1 MPGNFRGR
9 LLLVFIFSFHVGLF
23 PKDAQF
29 ESTVTCCHE
38 AEWQD
43 FHFSLKWTHSI
54 LRGFPGS
61 TSGKESAQQCRR
73 HKGHSFNPCIRKI
86 PWRRAWQPTPVFMP
100 GESLWTEE
108 ASRLRSIGSQ
118 RVGHD
123 WSDLARM
130 HIVSIDFHGFSNSDQ
145 QLPLVVLLSI
155 WLQTFQACWIFMVV
169 HSF

>member
-1 MPGNFRGR
+1 MEFTKEFICYVSELFKPLTFSFIGIIALDSTLQLKVIISDMPGNFRGR

-100 GESLWTEE
+100 GESHGQ
-108 ASRLRSIGSQ
+108 RSLVGYSQ
-118 RVGHD
+118 
-123 WSDLARM
+123 
-130 HIVSIDFHGFSNSDQ
+130 
-145 QLPLVVLLSI
+145 
-155 WLQTFQACWIFMVV
+155 
-169 HSF
+169 

>member
-1 MPGNFRGR
+1 MEFTKEFICYVSELFKPLTFSFIGIIALDSTLQLKVIISDMPGNFRGR

-100 GESLWTEE
+100 GESPWTEE
-108 ASRLRSIGSQ
+108 PGRLYSMGLQ
-118 RVGHD
+118 RVRQD
-123 WSDLARM
+123 
-130 HIVSIDFHGFSNSDQ
+130 
-145 QLPLVVLLSI
+145 
-155 WLQTFQACWIFMVV
+155 
-169 HSF
+169 

>member
-1 MPGNFRGR
+1 MEFTKEFICYVSELFKPLTFSFIGIIALDSTLQLKVIISDMPGNFRGR

-108 ASRLRSIGSQ
+108 ASRLQSIGSQ

-123 WSDLARM
+123 
-130 HIVSIDFHGFSNSDQ
+130 
-145 QLPLVVLLSI
+145 
-155 WLQTFQACWIFMVV
+155 
-169 HSF
+169 

>member
-1 MPGNFRGR
+1 MEFTKEFICYVSELFKPLTFSFIGIIALDSTLQLKVIISDMPGNFRGR

-123 WSDLARM
+123 
-130 HIVSIDFHGFSNSDQ
+130 
-145 QLPLVVLLSI
+145 
-155 WLQTFQACWIFMVV
+155 
-169 HSF
+169 

>member
-1 MPGNFRGR
+1 MEFTKEFICYVSELFKPLTFSFIGIIALDSTLQLKVIISDMPGNFRGR

-108 ASRLRSIGSQ
+108 PGGLWSIGSP
-118 RVGHD
+118 RAGHD
-123 WSDLARM
+123 
-130 HIVSIDFHGFSNSDQ
+130 
-145 QLPLVVLLSI
+145 
-155 WLQTFQACWIFMVV
+155 
-169 HSF
+169 